1 MLMLM
6 GALMTAFAQ
15 SRSVVFSC
23 VMIFLA
29 GAAMMAAMSTI
40 SSLVQ
45 LITSDHMRGRVM
57 SVYNVSFRGGMPVGS
72 LVTGA
77 LIPKFTAPVVLT
89 CDGVLLVLLGAYFLV
104 TRRKIASM

>member
-1 MLMLM
+1 
-6 GALMTAFAQ
+6 
-15 SRSVVFSC
+15 
-23 VMIFLA
+23 
-29 GAAMMAAMSTI
+29 
-40 SSLVQ
+40 
-45 LITSDHMRGRVM
+45 M
-57 SVYNVSFRGGMPVGS
+57 SVYNVAFRGGMPVGS